1 MRQRQAYGEERVFFY
16 DHEGRLRAVPLG
28 WTNLGSPDPFVVI
41 AAGRSF
47 FRVADL
53 LELARQVTLWKR

>member
-1 MRQRQAYGEERVFFY
+1 
-16 DHEGRLRAVPLG
+16 
-28 WTNLGSPDPFVVI
+28 VVI

-53 LELARQVTLWKR
+53 LELARQVTQWKR